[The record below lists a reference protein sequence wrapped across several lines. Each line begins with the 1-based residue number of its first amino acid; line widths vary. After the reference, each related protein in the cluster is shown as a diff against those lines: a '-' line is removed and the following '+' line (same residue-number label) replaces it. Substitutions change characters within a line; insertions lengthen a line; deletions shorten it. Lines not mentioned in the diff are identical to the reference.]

1 MSSSYKVAAGVEQ
14 TFILVAILVQFS
26 SERFLDVYN
35 DDDMAPFL
43 LIFGS
48 SEQDRILSCHREFPK
63 KIEVDAR
70 LKSTRFM
77 A

>member
-1 MSSSYKVAAGVEQ
+1 MSFSYKVAAGVELLYWSPFWFNSPLNGFWM
-14 TFILVAILVQFS
+14 FI
-26 SERFLDVYN
+26 N

-43 LIFGS
+43 LIFGF